1 MEVNMTKKINYSFVA
16 FPSLLAESNV
26 LSVQD
31 KAVFLYLLSNSHRNW
46 NPSYRELSQKLSL
59 GNSTIRRSIVKLHLL
74 GFITARTS
82 IRGKTYKNE
91 INEYRV
97 NLMNPSLW
105 CPTLDLKEEIERCYE
120 INRATP
126 PIFVYID
133 YRKLEMDI
141 RKALDKGIIVRTEA
155 TLTKT
160 AEQHFSTD
168 IPLEY
173 LTEYE
178 VHSVDFRRINIWQSC
193 VGFSNWLN
201 KKSGS
206 LSSYQQDYFKN
217 RFIDDNLS
225 GDKRKSLREALL
237 TLSHSVFLAFVETD
251 KEKTRTN
258 KASLIKAGE

>member
-1 MEVNMTKKINYSFVA
+1 MTKKINYSFVA
-16 FPSLLAESNV
+16 FPSFLAESNV

-126 PIFVYID
+126 PTFSFVYID
-133 YRKLEMDI
+133 YRKLEEDI
-141 RKALDKGIIVRTEA
+141 KKSMEKGIIARTGA
-155 TLTKT
+155 TLTKL

-168 IPLEY
+168 IPLEC

-178 VHSVDFRRINIWQSC
+178 VRSADLMRMNIWQACSD
-193 VGFSNWLN
+193 FAAWLN

-206 LSSYQQDYFKN
+206 ISSHQLDYFKN

-225 GDKRKSLREALL
+225 GEKRMALREALL
-237 TLSHSVFLAFVETD
+237 TLSHLDFLAFIEAD
-251 KEKTRTN
+251 KEKTKAN
-258 KASLIKAGE
+258 KASVIKADE